1 MIFVLNCKSLWSIRW
16 SWCFKPRDE
25 MGKDLAMCLEQ
36 FWWPVWTS
44 KLQAFFFIWVIY
56 KLSMSDVSNVVGM
69 TVCQIWNWA
78 GRLWSKDCPASVLY
92 SVSSWSWW
100 SLSSTREWFW
110 IWGGYNMVEF
120 PHQLL
125 QKEHQ
130 LETWVMGI
138 ESLQSLN
145 LNHLL
150 MRGLEQGKNLKP
162 VRTGRSQNQKL
173 CFKWT
178 ESHLSDVNTSKLQS
192 LCPIRCHDWK
202 FYRRRCGW
210 ELWQ

>member
-1 MIFVLNCKSLWSIRW
+1 MEHQVELVFQATRRDGKRLGYVSWAVLVACLDFEVASIP
-16 SWCFKPRDE
+16 FH
-25 MGKDLAMCLEQ
+25 MGHINWVCQMCRML
-36 FWWPVWTS
+36 
-44 KLQAFFFIWVIY
+44 L
-56 KLSMSDVSNVVGM
+56 
-69 TVCQIWNWA
+69 VCQIWNWA

-92 SVSSWSWW
+92 CVSSWSWW
-100 SLSSTREWFW
+100 SLSSTREWLW

-178 ESHLSDVNTSKLQS
+178 ESHLSDVNTSKLRS

>member
-1 MIFVLNCKSLWSIRW
+1 MEHQVELVFQATRRDGKRLGYVSWAVLVACLDFEVASIL
-16 SWCFKPRDE
+16 FH
-25 MGKDLAMCLEQ
+25 MGHINWVCQMCRML
-36 FWWPVWTS
+36 F
-44 KLQAFFFIWVIY
+44 L
-56 KLSMSDVSNVVGM
+56 
-69 TVCQIWNWA
+69 CQIWNWA

-92 SVSSWSWW
+92 CVSSWSWW
-100 SLSSTREWFW
+100 SLSSTREWLW

-173 CFKWT
+173 CFKRT

>member
-1 MIFVLNCKSLWSIRW
+1 MEHQVELVFQATRRDGKRLGYVSWAVLAACLDSEVASIL
-16 SWCFKPRDE
+16 FH
-25 MGKDLAMCLEQ
+25 MGHINWVCQMCRMLLA
-36 FWWPVWTS
+36 
-44 KLQAFFFIWVIY
+44 
-56 KLSMSDVSNVVGM
+56 
-69 TVCQIWNWA
+69 CQIWNWA

-100 SLSSTREWFW
+100 SISSTREWLW

-173 CFKWT
+173 CLKWT

-210 ELWQ
+210 ELWR

>member
-1 MIFVLNCKSLWSIRW
+1 MEHQVELVFQATRRDGKRLGYVSWAVLVACLDFEVASIL
-16 SWCFKPRDE
+16 FH
-25 MGKDLAMCLEQ
+25 MGHINWVCQMCRML
-36 FWWPVWTS
+36 
-44 KLQAFFFIWVIY
+44 L
-56 KLSMSDVSNVVGM
+56 
-69 TVCQIWNWA
+69 VCQIWNWA

-92 SVSSWSWW
+92 CVSSWSWW
-100 SLSSTREWFW
+100 SLSSTREWLW